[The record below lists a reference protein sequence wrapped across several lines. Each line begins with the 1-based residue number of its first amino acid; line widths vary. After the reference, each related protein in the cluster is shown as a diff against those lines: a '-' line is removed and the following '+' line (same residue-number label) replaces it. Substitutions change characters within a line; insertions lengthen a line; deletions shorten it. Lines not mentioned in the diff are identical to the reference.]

1 MSPAI
6 SNRLLAT
13 QSDER
18 LLTLVGSGHERAF
31 ETLVKRY
38 RNPLLRYCRR
48 MRLSDS
54 CAEEVVQHALL
65 EAWLA
70 LAGGTEVRDLRPW
83 LYRIVHNRALN
94 AMRGSMQEHLT
105 GDEPI
110 ATATATPAVV
120 SSDLDRRMAVRDAL
134 TEMAAL
140 PRMQREAIFL
150 TAMDGQT
157 HEEVASALGVS
168 HGAVRGLLY
177 RARTTLRAAAAA
189 ITPQPLLA
197 WMSSGAGGA
206 GPTAERA
213 AELSSCAGAAG
224 VTGVLL
230 KGAAVAVTAGVV
242 LTGAVVPLHGPV
254 AHHAASALS
263 AAGSAGRSG
272 AGGSLGPLTS
282 SQGVSSSPR
291 AGVQIP
297 AGVAG
302 SRADGAGR
310 QAAGELRAGARRTPP
325 YARMVPA
332 TWSPHEGAAG
342 PQGSGPLSLGSPRGA
357 ARERSDTNSA
367 APEAVSLDSPG
378 GGSAGA
384 RDRSGGGASRVP
396 DSSGGRHG
404 GDLPG
409 APAHPERPPESEQGG
424 AKREPQAPAGGGD
437 RVQSGESGAQGA
449 EPESASGN

>member
-110 ATATATPAVV
+110 PAATATPAVV

-197 WMSSGAGGA
+197 WMSSGAGGS
-206 GPTAERA
+206 GPTAERV
-213 AELSSCAGAAG
+213 AELSSSAGAAG

-230 KGAAVAVTAGVV
+230 KGAVAAVTAGVV
-242 LTGAVVPLHGPV
+242 LTGAVVPLHGRV
-254 AHHAASALS
+254 AHHAAGALS
-263 AAGSAGRSG
+263 AGGSAWPIRRWWIARSTHVLPRRLILTTGRRPDSRRRRRLPDG
-272 AGGSLGPLTS
+272 RHPAAGCGRAARRCAPNPASRPHGSCHV
-282 SQGVSSSPR
+282 VSLR
-291 AGVQIP
+291 RRRGP
-297 AGVAG
+297 AGRGAPAPG
-302 SRADGAGR
+302 SSR
-310 QAAGELRAGARRTPP
+310 
-325 YARMVPA
+325 
-332 TWSPHEGAAG
+332 GAAG
-342 PQGSGPLSLGSPRGA
+342 
-357 ARERSDTNSA
+357 ERSDTNSA
-367 APEAVSLDSPG
+367 APEAVSLDSP
-378 GGSAGA
+378 AGA
-384 RDRSGGGASRVP
+384 RDRSGGGASQVP
-396 DSSGGRHG
+396 DSSGRWHG
-404 GDLPG
+404 GGLPG
-409 APAHPERPPESEQGG
+409 APAHPERPPESEQGD
-424 AKREPQAPAGGGD
+424 AKRESPAAAGGGD
-437 RVQSGESGAQGA
+437 RVQSGESGAQRA